1 MVKIINYLVS
11 VTDPRQPRTEP
22 FVFSALEMDIPDV
35 LDQFAGCVVVVREL
49 KLFSD
54 LKPSKSQDNETSSKK
69 ESC

>member
-35 LDQFAGCVVVVREL
+35 LDQFVGCVIVIREL
-49 KLFSD
+49 KQFSD
-54 LKPSKSQDNETSSKK
+54 LKPQNNETSSKK
-69 ESC
+69 EPC

>member
-11 VTDPRQPRTEP
+11 VTDPRHPQTEP

-35 LDQFAGCVVVVREL
+35 LDQFVGCVIVIREL
-49 KLFSD
+49 KQFSD
-54 LKPSKSQDNETSSKK
+54 LKPQNNETSSEK